1 MKKRRFK
8 KMSKSRKERLKQI
21 GKWVGLSALT
31 YESFMLFVRARQ
43 RKRDVF
49 NLALQRQ
56 VATKKP
62 LLVIGDPGGDVVSRV
77 FGNDFDCADL
87 CISPKGCPSCSNVI
101 AKPVD
106 EALASLGDGS
116 YIVFVAPGILER
128 VPSIQTT
135 LESLQ
140 RVSGGDVFIAHTHP
154 WTLLSLFAKRR
165 IKSAPPTGDF
175 TEWRDLPW
183 LPGPSKVEQFNMR
196 GLGALD
202 TKSLWPMV
210 AALGGAGAYV
220 GFKMGDD
227 RALPALA
234 GGAAGT
240 AAAAMIVKYKRD
252 AAMGA

>member
-1 MKKRRFK
+1 MARRHKKL
-8 KMSKSRKERLKQI
+8 SKTQKEKLKQA
-21 GKWVGLSALT
+21 GKWLGLSALT
-31 YESFMLFVRARQ
+31 YESFMLFVRNRQ

-56 VATKKP
+56 AATKRP

-128 VPSIQTT
+128 VPDINAT
-135 LESLQ
+135 LTNLQ
-140 RVSGGDVFIAHTHP
+140 RVSGGDIFVAHTHP

-165 IKSAPPTGDF
+165 IKAAPPTGNF

-183 LPGPSKVEQFNMR
+183 MPGPSKVER
-196 GLGALD
+196 RTLGALD

-210 AALGGAGAYV
+210 AVLGGAGAFV
-220 GFKMGDD
+220 GFKMGDEK
-227 RALPALA
+227 AIPALA

-240 AAAAMIVKYKRD
+240 AVAAMIVKSQR
-252 AAMGA
+252 AASEA